1 MHQPTAILFFNLL
14 QQCIKAGIKNKSA
27 AIHAAGLARHAP
39 LKPICGIK
47 SIATSVLASIS
58 NTPANI
64 ANTEKPIPCI
74 QNLYTLTPVSGI

>member
-1 MHQPTAILFFNLL
+1 M
-14 QQCIKAGIKNKSA
+14 AGINKLGFLNSLIEIVNNNMEEDA
-27 AIHAAGLARHAP
+27 
-39 LKPICGIK
+39 
-47 SIATSVLASIS
+47 ATSVLASIS